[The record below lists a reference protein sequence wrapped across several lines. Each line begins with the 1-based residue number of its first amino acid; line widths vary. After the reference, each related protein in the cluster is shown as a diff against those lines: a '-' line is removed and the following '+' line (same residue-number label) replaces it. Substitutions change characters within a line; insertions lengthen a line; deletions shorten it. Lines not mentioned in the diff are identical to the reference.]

1 MTMKVFPAIKDWL
14 LRERTLG
21 GRGARPAAP
30 RAQKKRVRQRGVAL
44 VAVMIAIAITLVIS
58 DEFGT
63 STNSDLM
70 AAANYRD
77 QMRSHFL
84 ARSALSLSEL
94 VIRVQQRI
102 DNVQHLRDAG
112 IRIT

>member
-1 MTMKVFPAIKDWL
+1 MKILHAIKDWL

-21 GRGARPAAP
+21 GKRSASISPARNK
-30 RAQKKRVRQRGVAL
+30 RARQRGVAL

-94 VIRVQQRI
+94 VIRVQGRI
-102 DNVQHLRDAG
+102 DNVQ
-112 IRIT
+112 